1 MEAGVSLHIQAFYR
15 YRAKTRK
22 SRGTCSQAERVER
35 EKKTHGTVMN
45 SAGLRNKGDTVR
57 NLVTSPRHRK
67 SNQPSPPIEHEP
79 RVYSVGGTHH
89 RTAKTPG
96 QINTKSLR
104 CLHKLRQTSHRVK
117 HRFSK
122 PRQADF
128 KYASAS
134 QKRANISIPAT
145 KQAQKRGENGGKALA
160 STSVS
165 HELAQAKANSVQA
178 QN

>member
-1 MEAGVSLHIQAFYR
+1 M
-15 YRAKTRK
+15 
-22 SRGTCSQAERVER
+22 
-35 EKKTHGTVMN
+35 
-45 SAGLRNKGDTVR
+45 
-57 NLVTSPRHRK
+57 
-67 SNQPSPPIEHEP
+67 EHEP

-104 CLHKLRQTSHRVK
+104 RLHKLRQTSHRVK

-145 KQAQKRGENGGKALA
+145 KQAQKRGGNGAKALA
-160 STSVS
+160 TTSVS
-165 HELAQAKANSVQA
+165 RKFAQAKAHSVQA